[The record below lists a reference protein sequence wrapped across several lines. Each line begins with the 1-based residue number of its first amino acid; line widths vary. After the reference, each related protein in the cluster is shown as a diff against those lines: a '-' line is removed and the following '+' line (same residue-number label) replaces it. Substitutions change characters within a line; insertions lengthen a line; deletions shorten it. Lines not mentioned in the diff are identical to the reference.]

1 MGRPIDADK
10 TIEKLDC
17 LFKETNVKCLDFMTI
32 GYNHA
37 VADSIAVVKGQPA
50 IDTVEVV
57 RCQDCTHRPE
67 GTGANHDLKFPD
79 EVCPCQCVDD
89 FWYSWKPNED
99 WFCASG
105 ERG

>member
-1 MGRPIDADK
+1 MRLIDADK
-10 TIEKLDC
+10 LLERAIPHGWSTPLWVSDIVIEDAPTID
-17 LFKETNVKCLDFMTI
+17 
-32 GYNHA
+32 A
-37 VADSIAVVKGQPA
+37 
-50 IDTVEVV
+50 VEVI
-57 RCQDCTHRPE
+57 RCRDCKHRPE

>member
-1 MGRPIDADK
+1 MDDLIRRQMAIDADK
-10 TIEKLDC
+10 LLERAIPHGWSTPLWVSDIVIEDAPTID
-17 LFKETNVKCLDFMTI
+17 
-32 GYNHA
+32 A
-37 VADSIAVVKGQPA
+37 
-50 IDTVEVV
+50 VEVV
-57 RCQDCTHRPE
+57 RCRDCIHRPE